1 LFPVCDPNSST
12 IGEWRPIVKRYVAL
26 ITVSL
31 VLTGAAV
38 AVAHHAA
45 AGIVDE
51 DIYAMIDALVA
62 DTPHGEMTLD
72 DLGGGMTEITI
83 GQVTLVS
90 VERMIEDDLLTYA
103 SMLDGAVTVQIT
115 FEDPRNV
122 EILILQEE

>member
-1 LFPVCDPNSST
+1 MKK
-12 IGEWRPIVKRYVAL
+12 IVAL
-26 ITVSL
+26 VTFSL
-31 VLTGAAV
+31 VLTVAAV

-51 DIYAMIDALVA
+51 DIYAMIDAMVA

-83 GQVTLVS
+83 GQVTVVS

-103 SMLDGAVTVQIT
+103 SMLDGDVTVQIV
-115 FEDPRNV
+115 FDGPRDV
-122 EILILQEE
+122 EMLILQEE

>member
-1 LFPVCDPNSST
+1 MKKL
-12 IGEWRPIVKRYVAL
+12 VAL
-26 ITVSL
+26 VVVSL
-31 VLTGAAV
+31 VLTVAAV

-83 GQVTLVS
+83 GQVTIVS
-90 VERMIEDDLLTYA
+90 VERMIENDLLMYA
-103 SMLDGAVTVQIT
+103 SMLDGDVTVQIA
-115 FEDPRNV
+115 FADPRNI
-122 EILILQEE
+122 EIVILQEE

>member
-1 LFPVCDPNSST
+1 MNKL
-12 IGEWRPIVKRYVAL
+12 VAL
-26 ITVSL
+26 VAVSL
-31 VLTGAAV
+31 VLTVAAV

-62 DTPHGEMTLD
+62 DTPHGEMTLE
-72 DLGGGMTEITI
+72 DLGGGMTELTI

-115 FEDPRNV
+115 FDDPRNV
-122 EILILQEE
+122 EIVILQEE

>member
-1 LFPVCDPNSST
+1 MKKL
-12 IGEWRPIVKRYVAL
+12 VAL
-26 ITVSL
+26 VAVSL
-31 VLTGAAV
+31 VLTVAAV

-90 VERMIEDDLLTYA
+90 VERMIENDLLMYA
-103 SMLDGAVTVQIT
+103 SMLDGDVTVQIA
-115 FEDPRNV
+115 FADPRDV
-122 EILILQEE
+122 EIVILQEE

>member
-1 LFPVCDPNSST
+1 MKKL
-12 IGEWRPIVKRYVAL
+12 VAL
-26 ITVSL
+26 VVVSL
-31 VLTGAAV
+31 VLTVAAV

-83 GQVTLVS
+83 GQVTIVS
-90 VERMIEDDLLTYA
+90 VERMIENDLLIYA
-103 SMLDGAVTVQIT
+103 SMLDGDVTVQIA
-115 FEDPRNV
+115 FADPRNI
-122 EILILQEE
+122 EIVILQEE